1 MTDTQ
6 QTIPG
11 TADVVSAEVADAG
24 RAYTKT
30 LASRQALQKKEDTL
44 RAELISLM
52 EAEGVEE
59 FVVGDKRVTLE
70 TIARAKLAVE
80 TLKEDK

>member
-1 MTDTQ
+1 MAEQ

-11 TADVVSAEVADAG
+11 TADVVSVA
-24 RAYTKT
+24 
-30 LASRQALQKKEDTL
+30 
-44 RAELISLM
+44 
-52 EAEGVEE
+52 

-80 TLKEDK
+80 TLKEEK